1 MATSTLIQ
9 FLSSGEKSPGGP
21 NRTQVE
27 TFIAAGAITAGHF
40 VSLDTS
46 KTGADRALFVVQA
59 PGVATVGNP
68 NVIGVAL
75 NTVVSGA
82 DVTVAVAGYVD
93 SAFVAGAAVAGSP
106 LVGPIGTA
114 GQAAI
119 EVPGTTSGGLLGVA
133 LAADV
138 SNFGPIMLFKR
149 F

>member
-9 FLSSGEKSPGGP
+9 FLNPGEAGDTS
-21 NRTQVE
+21 NRQQRE

-40 VSLDTS
+40 VALDTS
-46 KTGADRALFVVQA
+46 KTSADRALFVVQA
-59 PGVATVGNP
+59 PGVATVGNA

-75 NTVVSGA
+75 STVASGA
-82 DVTVAVAGYVD
+82 DVSVAVAGYVD
-93 SAFVAGAAVAGSP
+93 FAFVSGAAVTGSA

-119 EVPGTTSGGLLGVA
+119 EAPGTTSGGVIGVA

-138 SNFGPIMLFKR
+138 ANFAPIMLFKR

>member
-1 MATSTLIQ
+1 MATSTIIQ
-9 FLSSGEKSPGGP
+9 FLNPGEAADTS
-21 NRTQVE
+21 NRQQRE
-27 TFIAAGAITAGHF
+27 TFIAAGAITKGHL
-40 VSLDTS
+40 VSLDTTQ
-46 KTGADRALFVVQA
+46 TGADKALFVVQA

-68 NVIGVAL
+68 NVVGVAL
-75 NTVVSGA
+75 STVASG
-82 DVTVAVAGYVD
+82 DNVNVAVAGYVD

-138 SNFGPIMLFKR
+138 ANFAPIMLFKR